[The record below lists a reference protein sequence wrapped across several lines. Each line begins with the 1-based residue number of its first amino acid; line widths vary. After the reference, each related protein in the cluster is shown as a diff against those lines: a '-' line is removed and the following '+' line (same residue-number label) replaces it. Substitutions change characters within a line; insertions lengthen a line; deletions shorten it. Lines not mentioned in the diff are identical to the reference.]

1 MATPR
6 PQFSLTLRVESPQA
20 PGTLGKVTAAITEV
34 GPATVAD
41 EELAEDYVI
50 PSVLNREVSREV
62 ARAVAEEAERA
73 GPVREPT
80 TTPPSCRSPS
90 FHRG

>member
-1 MATPR
+1 MATPS

-50 PSVLNREVSREV
+50 PSVFNRDVSAAV
-62 ARAVAEEAERA
+62 ARAVSEEAERA
-73 GPVREPT
+73 GETRDLAESAELSVP
-80 TTPPSCRSPS
+80 
-90 FHRG
+90 G